1 MRTTRRMNAVGK
13 PMRGR
18 AATAGQKP
26 TEKSVVPLTEAIRVA
41 AKQTS
46 VSPTIDATMVA
57 RTLSRREVS
66 GAEGEAIFQE

>member
-1 MRTTRRMNAVGK
+1 MGK

-18 AATAGQKP
+18 AATAGQSP
-26 TEKSVVPLTEAIRVA
+26 SAKSVVPLMEAITVA
-41 AKQTS
+41 AKQMS
-46 VSPTIDATMVA
+46 VSPTIDATIVA